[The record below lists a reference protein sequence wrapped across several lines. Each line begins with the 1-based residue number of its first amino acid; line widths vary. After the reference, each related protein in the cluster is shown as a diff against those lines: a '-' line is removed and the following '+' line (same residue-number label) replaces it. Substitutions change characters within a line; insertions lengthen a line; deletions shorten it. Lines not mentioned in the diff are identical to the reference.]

1 MGREKEFDNIL
12 DECLDYILDGGDIEA
27 CLAQHPE
34 HAAEL
39 EPLLRTALE
48 TRNAAAI
55 KPNPEFRQ
63 RAGNEFQAAIR
74 EMPSKAPRSA
84 FRWQVRW
91 MTPLAVVI
99 VLLMAGSGTV
109 AAASNSLPDS
119 PLYQVKLATESI
131 QLAFTPSDLGKAELY
146 ARFTDRRVDEIIRM
160 AAKGKVDQIEK
171 ITERMDNQ
179 LIAMANLT
187 STGETFSLDT
197 GSMALQAPA
206 VATPAPTILATPEET
221 PAQGTLKGTGPPEGV
236 GRENT
241 TNGKGKEQKPGK
253 QEKLRTMLT
262 ERFEENLKILQ
273 DELAK
278 APEWLKPALQQ
289 AIEVARRGYERALLN
304 LE

>member
-1 MGREKEFDNIL
+1 MGREKEFDKIL

-34 HAAEL
+34 HATEL
-39 EPLLRTALE
+39 EPMLRTALE

-74 EMPSKAPRSA
+74 EMPSQAPRSA

-160 AAKGKVDQIEK
+160 AA
-171 ITERMDNQ
+171 
-179 LIAMANLT
+179 
-187 STGETFSLDT
+187 
-197 GSMALQAPA
+197 
-206 VATPAPTILATPEET
+206 
-221 PAQGTLKGTGPPEGV
+221 
-236 GRENT
+236 
-241 TNGKGKEQKPGK
+241 
-253 QEKLRTMLT
+253 
-262 ERFEENLKILQ
+262 
-273 DELAK
+273 
-278 APEWLKPALQQ
+278 
-289 AIEVARRGYERALLN
+289 
-304 LE
+304 